1 MSKKKLIYPLI
12 IPSIL
17 ILLSGLL
24 VLRWPYLLQRAKDV
38 NEVRAFLVL
47 LPLLPYVFFSI
58 AVIIGWNLNSIGAVL
73 ASSVLTIL
81 YFEIGKTGTVNLQ
94 SRDPVSAVS
103 AALAF
108 LLPLNF
114 IFFAVLRRQKLFN
127 RNAAYPV
134 ISIVLQIAYIT
145 LLSHITNNPHSR
157 LMFYLNNMFPELTK
171 FTFNILNQLISFTYN
186 TSLFG
191 FKNISS
197 PAIAVFLFAACFILW
212 SFIISTDILLVG
224 FLGAL
229 IASFIGISAG
239 SPVPSMIIFFSTAG
253 LILTITAIHAS
264 FLMAYVDEVTG
275 LPGRRKLNDVL
286 ETFRKKYTIAMI
298 DIDYFKKVND
308 TYGHEVGDQVLK
320 MVAGKLGKMPGNPQT
335 FRYGGEEFTA
345 IFPGTSIEEVLPL
358 LEVFKR
364 DLSATSFIIRSRER
378 IKRNEVD
385 RGKVEII
392 EENRLKLTVSIGVAS
407 DYEDSRDPKKIL
419 TDADKMLLK
428 AKASGRNKVT
438 ALVKGAVL

>member
-12 IPSIL
+12 LPAIL

-24 VLRWPYLLQRAKDV
+24 VLRWSYLLQRAKDI
-38 NEVRAFLVL
+38 NEIRAFLVL

-58 AVIIGWNLNSIGAVL
+58 AIIIGWNLNSMGVVL
-73 ASSVLTIL
+73 ASCVLIIL

-94 SRDPVSAVS
+94 SKEPISAVS
-103 AALAF
+103 AAIAF

-114 IFFAVLRRQKLFN
+114 IFFATLRKQKLLN
-127 RNAAYPV
+127 RNTIYFL
-134 ISIVLQIAYIT
+134 ILIGLQITYVVF
-145 LLSHITNNPHSR
+145 LSHIANNPHSGFM
-157 LMFYLNNMFPELTK
+157 LYLNNIFPELTK
-171 FTFNILNQLISFTYN
+171 LTINVLNRLISFTYN

-197 PAIAVFLFAACFILW
+197 PTIVVFLFTAGFILW
-212 SFIISTDILLVG
+212 SFIVSADILLVG

-239 SPVPSMIIFFSTAG
+239 RSVPCMVIFFSTAG
-253 LILTITAIHAS
+253 LILTVTAIHAS
-264 FLMAYVDEVTG
+264 FLMAYIDEITG
-275 LPGRRKLNDVL
+275 LPGRRKLNNVL

-320 MVAGKLGKMPGNPQT
+320 MVAVKLGKMPGNPQT

-378 IKRNEVD
+378 IKRGEAD

-392 EENRLKLTVSIGVAS
+392 EENKLKLTVSIGVAS

-419 TDADKMLLK
+419 IAADKMLLK